1 MLKKSYKNDF
11 KTLGNKGEELA
22 SDFLIEKGYK
32 IIDRNFRAA
41 NGEIDIIAIDKKEI
55 VFVEVKTRRNM
66 LYGEAIDAITPIK
79 KKHILN
85 TAKFYL
91 YKNNLRKV
99 PIRFD
104 IIEVYVYRENQ
115 NINHIK
121 NVNLE

>member
-22 SDFLIEKGYK
+22 SNFLIKKGYK
-32 IIDRNFRAA
+32 IIDRNFRST

>member
-32 IIDRNFRAA
+32 IIDRNFRSA

-66 LYGEAIDAITPIK
+66 LYGEAIEAITPIK

-104 IIEVYVYRENQ
+104 IVEVYIYKENQ
-115 NINHIK
+115 SINHIK